1 MKRKIIKMGL
11 PPRILMQN
19 VKFNCVGAEAL
30 DAGCFSLHAIPSE
43 QMQLFNA
50 NF

>member
-1 MKRKIIKMGL
+1 MGL

-19 VKFNCVGAEAL
+19 TKFNCVGAEAL
-30 DAGCFSLHAIPSE
+30 DADCFSLHSIPSK

-50 NF
+50 KFSS

>member
-1 MKRKIIKMGL
+1 MGL
-11 PPRILMQN
+11 PPRIVMQN
-19 VKFNCVGAEAL
+19 AKFNCVGAEAL
-30 DAGCFSLHAIPSE
+30 DAGFFSLHAIPRQ